1 MAPRHGNRLRA
12 VPVWKLLKLRKWLPG
27 VLAAAAGLAGPVD
40 MVLAQPMPAPG
51 KPGVVAPTAPAAAP
65 EKQVSIHFE
74 KAGWD
79 EVLDW
84 YAKETGLT
92 LITTV
97 KPTGTVAI
105 KPGKDRKFTVGE
117 VTDLINEAM
126 MQQKFL
132 LIRRHMT
139 FFIQPSDEKIDPT
152 LLPRIALDELPKRGR
167 TEIVQIVLPVK
178 GMVVTDSID
187 ELKKLL
193 TPFGT
198 MIPLTQPNAFLVQDT
213 VGNIA
218 RIQSTLDEIEKK
230 DGLSDSL
237 SHVCEYRRPQELAEV
252 LAKLMTNADVKVDIT
267 GAQNAAGWG
276 GGPGGWG
283 GGPGGW
289 GGGPGGWG
297 GDRGGGDRGRGP
309 TPPTAPA
316 ATGGGRVKTVQIAV
330 DARRN
335 AIYVTA
341 PQDKIGLAKKLIE
354 EQDKPLT
361 PTQVKLKVEEPVL
374 KTYTVP
380 AGSAAELAK
389 AIQAKLPWV
398 QTIALPAQNQ
408 IMVLAA
414 PIDQIDIAKIISG
427 GDGGTGGSEAADT
440 TFIPLNVLEPGEAA
454 ATLVKFFPTPAAGGP
469 TIEPQKTGPTPG
481 LLFMGTPAQ
490 LATAKKILGQQG
502 ETGLGAPGTALPGN
516 NATTRTINLG
526 GSANAAAVAE
536 MFSRVM
542 EGRGKRVII
551 QDPLN
556 PPSRTNPA
564 PAPGTSPL
572 RPKADPPKLPDPVKP
587 PPLGAREPLPGRDF
601 LIAAQVVDPAK
612 REDKP
617 IIITVAGNRLV
628 IESED
633 TAALDVLSQLARYIV
648 TEGAKPDENLFRVIR
663 LKYVAA
669 EDAARELTEIFNGP
683 QQQQQRGGGGGPG
696 GGRGGFGGLNP
707 LALLGLGGGGD
718 TGPASK
724 DRIRVV
730 AEKSSNSVVVVKA
743 SPVDLVLIE
752 KLLGGTID
760 AGVNDSAAVLK
771 TFILPLKN
779 ADAAE
784 MAAVVR
790 DVYRSA
796 MGTSGRNAA
805 VGAMPAFNP
814 FAAALQG
821 GGGQPQQ
828 QQPPALSIS
837 VDDRSNSIIL
847 LCAETLYADVREL
860 VTELDN
866 ATVATTEVV
875 KLVQLKGV
883 DPNVVQQAVNA
894 MRGIDSRQQGGRGGF
909 GGGGGTGGFGG
920 GGTGGGF
927 PGGGGFG
934 GGTGGFGGGG
944 FGGGTGGFGGGG
956 TGGFG
961 GGGNRGGGGGAGG
974 GGNRGGG
981 GGGGGARGGR
991 TASLNNGGP
1000 TANFDYRG
1008 TDAPSAV
1015 STIYDPQTDEAD
1027 FGYNRPAPPRPL
1039 GAIVMAGGQ
1048 QPAGPGAP
1056 PMMTPPVPPGSGDG
1070 VYTGPA
1076 PRGVVTAIPIQGLD
1090 ALVLRTA
1097 DAKDLQIVLELIEIL
1112 QRTARNTQPRVEI
1125 VPLENGDCNTVA
1137 DQFNALFSRVQFGQ
1151 NGGYLP
1157 GPRVG
1162 STNVGNVGFGQNTG
1176 AASAGAVAALALPRL
1191 NAVLLVAP
1199 EARFEDAKNEMKRL
1213 FDQSSRAP
1221 FKAFHLKR
1229 ASAQLLAYQL
1239 QNFWNTRYPGDPQT
1253 KNQFRVT
1260 FDTNSNTVFVQGS
1273 AGDLKDVEELITL
1286 MDISTSKAVNDMR
1299 IFKLKNAL
1307 SDELGQVL
1315 SQALTSNVLNP
1326 LAQQQFTGPQAQLQG
1341 GAAAFGITANQG
1353 GGANQ
1358 FGQGNQFNLGTQ
1370 GAVPG
1375 AIGQTTGQFGATQVQ
1390 QINALIPT
1398 IGTGSAGGLHT
1409 KTTAIKF
1416 YSARDGKT
1424 YETGFLEDIH
1434 IVSHARI
1441 NSLIIA
1447 APTETMKLI
1456 ETLIEN
1462 LDTVAAA
1469 RSYVNVFRLSQGAD
1483 ATLTANLIA
1492 QLFTGQGRTATT
1504 GIQNQGLGQNT
1515 TQARPLLTIS
1525 PEPSAGASLID
1536 LRLSVDDRTNSIIVA
1551 GSLNDLDTIRAI
1563 IARLE
1568 GSQVQNRYHEVVKL
1582 RNAAAAD
1589 VANSVQQFFTQALQ
1603 VYTGAQFTSVFQQL
1617 QRSVVVI
1624 AEPVSNT
1631 VLVSATPEYF
1641 GEIKRIIDKIDAQP
1655 PQVVIQVT
1663 IAEVQ
1668 LNNTEELGVEVGLQS
1683 PVLFD
1688 RGTTLNFNT
1697 TTALPAGNNVG
1708 NGIVGFQGLG
1718 NLGVGRSS
1726 PTQGVGG
1733 FVFSASNDTFSLL
1746 VRALKAQGRVDVLSR
1761 PQIQVA
1767 DSQTGYVN
1775 IGQSYPVPTATTI
1788 TNGLAQQGITY
1799 QDIGISLRVT
1809 PRVSPDGKVLMRVEP
1824 TVSSVQPNTV
1834 AVGGIQAAVFNSQ
1847 TVQTTVLASD
1857 GETIVLGGLLSKT
1870 ETKSEVGIPY
1880 AKDIPYLGALFRYRQ
1895 HQVQKREILVIM
1907 TPHIVRSEYDNARI
1921 LAEESAKLKWCLPE
1935 VLATHKHGGEVMGPA
1950 AAGAR
1955 PVPTGAGGPQG
1966 QPNFVPGPAYF
1977 GTFNAPIPLDGGPAT
1992 GGMLQPGTP
2001 QPQPGTVVP
2010 PGAMPQNTVMPPN
2023 GGAAILPVQP
2033 APMLTPAPGTM
2044 PAPGVSAPPLPGT
2057 PGAALPSSSG
2067 VMPVSAS
2074 QPVFAPP
2081 SFPQPGFAPAVP
2093 AVAPQI
2099 PAAPQGAG
2107 YVMQQPG
2114 QPVPAAPAPA
2124 VPGAPNRGF
2133 AMSAPPAAAPT
2144 QSEPGRGKDASPVEQ
2159 KPYLN
2164 ATEGTKSWVHDIRR

>member
-51 KPGVVAPTAPAAAP
+51 KPGAVAPTAPAAPA
-65 EKQVSIHFE
+65 EKLVSIHFE

-105 KPGKDRKFTVGE
+105 KPGKDKKFTIGE

-152 LLPRIALDELPKRGR
+152 LLPRIALDELPSRGR

-198 MIPLTQPNAFLVQDT
+198 MIPLTQPNSYLVQDT
-213 VGNIA
+213 VGNII
-218 RIQSTLDEIEKK
+218 RIQKTLRDIEEK
-230 DGLSDSL
+230 DGADNLT
-237 SHVCEYRRPQELAEV
+237 HVCKYRRPQELAEV
-252 LAKLMTNADVKVDIT
+252 LAKLMTNQDVKVDVT
-267 GAQNAAGWG
+267 GTQGQGGW
-276 GGPGGWG
+276 GGPGGGW
-283 GGPGGW
+283 GGPGGGGW
-289 GGGPGGWG
+289 GGPGGGGWGGPGG
-297 GDRGGGDRGRGP
+297 GDRGGDRGRGA
-309 TPPTAPA
+309 TPSAPV
-316 ATGGGRVKTVQIAV
+316 TGGGRVKTVQVAV
-330 DARRN
+330 DTRRN
-335 AIYVTA
+335 AILVTA

-354 EQDKPLT
+354 EQDQPLYPDQKPL
-361 PTQVKLKVEEPVL
+361 VAAEPVL
-374 KTYTVP
+374 KSFSVP

-389 AIQAKLPWV
+389 TIQTRFPWV
-398 QTIALPAQNQ
+398 TAIPLPAQNQ

-414 PIDQIDIAKIISG
+414 PMDLLDIAKIING
-427 GDGGTGGSEAADT
+427 GEGGVGGAEAVET
-440 TFIPLNVLEPGEAA
+440 TFIPLNDLDPGDA
-454 ATLVKFFPTPAAGGP
+454 ATQLTKLSPTPAAGGP
-469 TIEPQKTGPTPG
+469 TIEAQKTGPNVG
-481 LLFMGTPAQ
+481 ILIKGTPAQ
-490 LATAKKILGQQG
+490 IADAKKTLKLLG
-502 ETGLGAPGTALPGN
+502 ETSIPGPGGVAPSLGG
-516 NATTRTINLG
+516 TTRTINLG

-556 PPSRTNPA
+556 PAPRTNPA
-564 PAPGTSPL
+564 PAPGSSPL
-572 RPKADPPKLPDPVKP
+572 RPKADPPKLPAPVKP

-617 IIITVAGNRLV
+617 IVITVAGNRLV

-771 TFILPLKN
+771 TFIIPLKN

-784 MAAVVR
+784 MATVVR

-796 MGTSGRNAA
+796 MGTTGRNAA

-821 GGGQPQQ
+821 GGGQQQ

-847 LCAETLYADVREL
+847 LCAETLYGDVREL
-860 VTELDN
+860 VEQLDS
-866 ATVATTEVV
+866 ATVTTTEVV

-894 MRGIDSRQQGGRGGF
+894 MRGIDSRQQGGRGGV

-1015 STIYDPQTDEAD
+1015 HTIYDPQTDEAD

-1048 QPAGPGAP
+1048 QPVIPGAP
-1056 PMMTPPVPPGSGDG
+1056 PMMTPPAPPGSGDG

-1125 VPLENGDCNTVA
+1125 VTLENGDCNTVA
-1137 DQFNALFSRVQFGQ
+1137 EQFNALFGRVQLGQ

-1162 STNVGNVGFGQNTG
+1162 STNVGFGGFGQNTG

-1213 FDQSSRAP
+1213 FDQSNRAP
-1221 FKAFHLKR
+1221 FKAFQLKR
-1229 ASAQLLAYQL
+1229 ASAQLVAYQI

-1260 FDTNSNTVFVQGS
+1260 FDTSSNTVYVQGS
-1273 AGDLKDVEELITL
+1273 PGDLKDVEDLITL

-1370 GAVPG
+1370 GATPG

-1525 PEPSAGASLID
+1525 SDPSAGASLID

-1551 GSLNDLDTIRAI
+1551 GSLNDLDTIRAV

-1603 VYTGAQFTSVFQQL
+1603 VYTGAQFNSAFQQL

-1683 PVLFD
+1683 PVFFD

-1824 TVSSVQPNTV
+1824 TVSSVQPSTV

-1857 GETIVLGGLLSKT
+1857 GETIVLGGLLSKQ

-1880 AKDIPYLGALFRYRQ
+1880 AKDIPYLGALFRYRT
-1895 HQVQKREILVIM
+1895 HQVQRREILVIM

-1977 GTFNAPIPLDGGPAT
+1977 GTFNAPIPLDGGAAT
-1992 GGMLQPGTP
+1992 GVLQPGTP

-2010 PGAMPQNTVMPPN
+2010 PGMVPQNTVMPPN
-2023 GGAAILPVQP
+2023 GGAAILPAQP
-2033 APMLTPAPGTM
+2033 APMLTPAPAAM
-2044 PAPGVSAPPLPGT
+2044 PAPGLNVPLPGT

-2081 SFPQPGFAPAVP
+2081 PFPQPGFAPAVP
-2093 AVAPQI
+2093 AAPQI

-2133 AMSAPPAAAPT
+2133 TMSAPPAAAPT
-2144 QSEPGRGKDASPVEQ
+2144 QPEPGRGKDASPVEQ